1 MSGIDHR
8 IHGNRTKANRELR
21 KVERW
26 IEEATILDGEI
37 AKHSSQIMRLN
48 KRIEVAECQGRR
60 AQAVKKDLEYDI
72 IGIQYHLFTARR
84 HREELK
90 RSYEANR
97 KLFLQLRDEF
107 DRVELVTIS
116 ESDEGDVLMN
126 QAEAAERS
134 AECAK

>member
-1 MSGIDHR
+1 M
-8 IHGNRTKANRELR
+8 
-21 KVERW
+21 ERW

-90 RSYEANR
+90 RSFEATR

-116 ESDEGDVLMN
+116 QSDEGDVLMN